1 MIFRKQMMAGE
12 VLTLAEAATYLRVS
26 KSTMY
31 QRKDIPRH
39 RIPGSRGMRFFK
51 AELTAWLKDPFAK
64 TDPLSHDN
72 HSAADTTP
80 QNVYHRNPRY
90 R

>member
-39 RIPGSRGMRFFK
+39 RIPGSRGVRFFK
-51 AELTAWLKDPFAK
+51 AELTAWLKGPFAK
-64 TDPLSHDN
+64 TDTMSHDS
-72 HSAADTTP
+72 HSASDTSP
-80 QNVYHRNPRY
+80 RNVYHRNPRY

>member
-1 MIFRKQMMAGE
+1 MIFRTQLMAGE
-12 VLTLAEAATYLRVS
+12 VLTLAEAATYLRFS

-51 AELTAWLKDPFAK
+51 AELTAWLKGP
-64 TDPLSHDN
+64 HDS
-72 HSAADTTP
+72 HSASDTSP
-80 QNVYHRNPRY
+80 RNVYHRNPRY